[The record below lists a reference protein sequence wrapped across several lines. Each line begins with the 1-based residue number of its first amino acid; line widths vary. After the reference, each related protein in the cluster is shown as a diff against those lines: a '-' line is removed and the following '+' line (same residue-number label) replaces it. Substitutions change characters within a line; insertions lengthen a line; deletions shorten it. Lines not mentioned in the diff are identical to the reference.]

1 MLHLFHIKTN
11 AIPHASH
18 IFFILDKPANS
29 CYFPPY
35 FMTNGRI
42 KMQTIIEKLNEIF
55 TQSFSNA
62 GYDADLGRVVVSA
75 RPDLC
80 QFQVN
85 GAMSAAKKYRK
96 APLMIANDVLANI
109 PANNILEEVNVV
121 APGFINIKVKDNF
134 IYNFLDEMANTTN
147 CGFTPIENPK
157 TVVIDYGG
165 PNVAKPLHVGH
176 LRSAVIGEALKR
188 MNRFAGNKVI
198 ADAHL
203 GDFGLQM
210 GLIIHE
216 LSCRQPS
223 LPYFAENYT
232 GEYPTEAPFSL
243 KDLEE
248 IYPFASAKSKEDE
261 EYLTAARN
269 ATKDLQSGRRGY
281 RALWQHIMTV
291 SLKDLK
297 RNYNR
302 LDVDFDLWQGESD
315 AEPYIPA
322 MVQMMKDKGFA
333 YESEGAL
340 VVDVKEETDNAPIPP
355 CIILKSDGSAI
366 YETTDLATLVEREEK
381 FHPDRVMYV
390 VDKRQVLHFERVFR
404 CAKKTG
410 VTRAETELS
419 FIGFGTVN
427 GKDGKPFKTR
437 AGGTMKLSELLDTVE
452 NKVAIKGE
460 ENIATDE
467 LTKLKQTIGLAAI
480 KYGDLMN
487 PCESNYIFDIDK
499 FASFEGNTGPYIL
512 YTMVRIKSILAKLA
526 EQKPEICNNQS
537 ANHSFPENN
546 ENFSCDSE
554 RELALTLTRFSHT
567 LHEAV
572 KKDAPSI
579 LCSYIYEI
587 SNKFNAFYHDK
598 KILAETDET
607 VLRSLVAL
615 ITLTLNVLNINIT
628 LLGFTAPEKM

>member
-1 MLHLFHIKTN
+1 
-11 AIPHASH
+11 
-18 IFFILDKPANS
+18 
-29 CYFPPY
+29 
-35 FMTNGRI
+35 
-42 KMQTIIEKLNEIF
+42 MQTIIETLNTIF
-55 TQSFSNA
+55 TESFKSA
-62 GYDADLGRVVVSA
+62 GYDAELGRVVVSA

-85 GAMSAAKKYRK
+85 GAMSGAKLYRK
-96 APLMIANDVLANI
+96 APLMIANDVLKNI
-109 PANNILEEVNVV
+109 PENDIIDEVSVV

-134 IYNFLDEMANTTN
+134 ISQFLSQMAKEENA
-147 CGFTPIENPK
+147 GFTKTENPK
-157 TVVIDYGG
+157 TIVIDYGG

-188 MNRFAGNKVI
+188 MNRFAGHKVI
-198 ADAHL
+198 SDAHL

-216 LSCRQPS
+216 LSCRKKG
-223 LPYFAENYT
+223 LPYFDESFT
-232 GEYPTEAPFSL
+232 GEYSTEAPFSL

-261 EYLTAARN
+261 DYLTKARN
-269 ATKDLQSGRRGY
+269 ATKELQSGRRGY
-281 RALWQHIMTV
+281 RALWQHIMNV
-291 SLKDLK
+291 SLQDLK

-315 AEPYIPA
+315 AEPYIPN
-322 MVQMMKDKGFA
+322 MVKNLKENGYA

-410 VTRAETELS
+410 ITRKETELS

-452 NKVAIKGE
+452 NGVNIKGE
-460 ENIATDE
+460 EE
-467 LTKLKQTIGLAAI
+467 LPTEELQKLKQIIGLSAI

-487 PCESNYIFDIDK
+487 PSESNYIFDIDK

-512 YTMVRIKSILAKLA
+512 YTMVRIKSILSKLST
-526 EQKPEICNNQS
+526 QKPELSTAS
-537 ANHSFPENN
+537 ADFTT
-546 ENFSCDSE
+546 FTTASE
-554 RELALTLTRFSHT
+554 RELALTLIRFSHT
-567 LHEAV
+567 LNEAI
-572 KKDAPSI
+572 KKDAPSM

-587 SNKFNAFYHDK
+587 ANKFNVFYHDK
-598 KILAETDET
+598 KILAEVDET
-607 VLRSLVAL
+607 ILRSLISL
-615 ITLTLNVLNINIT
+615 IKLTLQILETNIT